1 LYGLA
6 LVWPIPQSHIVMF
19 IAYCFEK
26 SYSPSSITTYIS
38 ELSLF
43 HKINGWYSISD
54 VFVVSTILQGCR
66 RLRPVVD
73 EWAPITLSMLQ
84 QICAAVPVVSNSIFE
99 SRLFKALFS
108 VAYFGLFRVS
118 ELVFTNNGNRS
129 ISVVDIRFDS
139 DQKHVVLCHRT
150 SKTNQIGK

>member
-1 LYGLA
+1 MAYSTKPYRHVHSILFREIVLTFFYNNLYVG
-6 LVWPIPQSHIVMF
+6 IV
-19 IAYCFEK
+19 
-26 SYSPSSITTYIS
+26 
-38 ELSLF
+38 LF
-43 HKINGWYSISD
+43 HKINGWYSFSN
-54 VFVVSTILQGCR
+54 VFVVSKILQGCR

-73 EWAPITLSMLQ
+73 KRAPIALSMLQ
-84 QICAAVPVVSNSIFE
+84 QICAVVPVVSNSIFE
-99 SRLFKALFS
+99 SMLFKAFS